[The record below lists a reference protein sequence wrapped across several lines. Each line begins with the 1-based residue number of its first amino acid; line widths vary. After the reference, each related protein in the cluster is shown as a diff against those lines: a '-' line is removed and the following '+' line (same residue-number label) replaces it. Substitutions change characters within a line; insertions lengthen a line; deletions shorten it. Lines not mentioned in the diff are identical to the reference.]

1 MFGCDMGSDRSLLR
15 GYVQFAYDGL
25 DYVAL
30 NEDLKTW
37 TAADF
42 AARITQSKWDQA
54 GVAEISRAYL
64 EGECVKWL
72 LRYLEHGKETLLRS
86 GAGAAG
92 FSSSAL
98 PLGLGPGEEETLSWV
113 MPLSQRGDSVP
124 GSPDPSSQ

>member
-1 MFGCDMGSDRSLLR
+1 MGSDRSLRR
-15 GYVQFAYDGL
+15 GYEQYAYDGR
-25 DYVAL
+25 DYISL

-37 TAADF
+37 SAADL
-42 AARITQSKWDQA
+42 AAQITLNKWDQA
-54 GVAEISRAYL
+54 GELDYYKAYL
-64 EGECVKWL
+64 EGPCLEWL